1 MNLTKITLAEDENK
15 HKNKCSS
22 CTLYIVL
29 FSIIFTISIGTGTY
43 FIYYKYKYDDKET
56 MLKKYY
62 LSNNNLIN
70 LQMGNIEEINIK
82 NLPYYFFNYCFF
94 NDMIN
99 IGDFDSSLAKID
111 KKSHKSIGIYYIG
124 CITIKKLMIMKIFLV

>member
-15 HKNKCSS
+15 YKNKCSS

-70 LQMGNIEEINIK
+70 LQMGNIEEINIE
-82 NLPYYFFNYCFF
+82 NLPYYFFKCYFF

-99 IGDFDSSLAKID
+99 IEDFDSSLLKIY
-111 KKSHKSIGIYYIG
+111 KKSHKNIGIYYIG
-124 CITIKKLMIMKIFLV
+124 CITIKKLMIMKKFLV

>member
-82 NLPYYFFNYCFF
+82 NLPYYFFN
-94 NDMIN
+94 DMIN
-99 IGDFDSSLAKID
+99 IGDFDSSLVKID